1 MFSGINIV
9 FPKCIKS
16 RYWGDDPFRSI
27 NPKNRRILSNS
38 EFYYILNAIN
48 GQVGIYKVCKMHFT
62 NLKKSGVCDIF
73 ILQKGGVSNA

>member
-1 MFSGINIV
+1 MLIRPSTVFSIYFPVQIPYNIN
-9 FPKCIKS
+9 
-16 RYWGDDPFRSI
+16 R
-27 NPKNRRILSNS
+27 NTILSNS

-48 GQVGIYKVCKMHFT
+48 GQVGKYKVCKMHFT